1 MSKRSVIRVLLAVF
15 LTPFVL
21 WAGQPAVTLKA
32 QDGGQ
37 EFILCAPED
46 RIVAIMSRHGL
57 TMVRTV
63 DDHIRGV
70 ALVRGPVPQQQTNAI
85 QGDTLDGATTQLIQS
100 VRADP
105 DVEHFDVNGPAVVT
119 EIGASPQ
126 LNESIVQILDSLQ
139 HTTSTFFGNSV
150 WTAYVAQP
158 ALNVIKLGDAHPLA
172 NGSGITVAVIDTGV
186 DPHHPALQ
194 GVLVPGYDFT
204 RDLAGP
210 ASEWS
215 DLDESIVQ
223 ILDSATVSPV
233 DPNAPV
239 PVNPSTVAMVD
250 PATTAQVDVT
260 QLPHAFGHGT
270 MVAGLIHL
278 VAPTA
283 KIMPLKAFRA
293 DGSSNAFDIERAI
306 YYAVDHGAKIINM
319 SFSSVTTSA
328 ELTHA
333 IDYATMHG
341 VICLAS
347 AGNSGRRAVV
357 FPAGYRNVMAI
368 GSTTNTDVR
377 SAFSNHG
384 DHLVSLA
391 APGEALITL
400 YPGRRYAAVSG
411 TSFSTALV
419 AGGAGLLSQLVPTV
433 DFRQAGRWF
442 DSGALKL
449 PNGELGDGRLD
460 LFETLRPHAPVGP
473 PPDTTAPTVAL
484 TSPAASGTLNGVYPL
499 AVNASD
505 NVAVV
510 GVQFKVDGVSLG
522 EVTATPFSLNWDST
536 ATANGAHALVA
547 VARDAAG
554 NQAEASVTIT
564 VANDTT
570 APAVTLT
577 SPSAAATV
585 AGSISLAAT
594 ASDDI
599 GVVGV
604 RFTVD
609 GLNVGAEDTT
619 APYSLTWNS
628 ATVANGTHAISAVAR
643 DAAGNSQ
650 TAASVSI
657 TVANDLTPPTVSIAS
672 PADAAIVTGS
682 ISLSATA
689 SDNVGVAGV
698 QFTIDGVNAGVE
710 DTAPPYE
717 MSWNTTTVANGV
729 HVIAA
734 VARDAAGN
742 SQVAASVGVTVNNDT
757 AAPTVALT
765 SPAATTTVSG
775 SVVLDAAA
783 SDNVGVIGVQFTLD
797 GANIGAEDTAAPYA
811 LAWNTLAVANGA
823 HVIEAIARDAAGNTQ
838 VAASVSVTVNNDT
851 TAPAVSVTN
860 PIGGATVAG
869 SLALSATATD
879 NVGVVGVQ
887 FTLDGANIGAEDTAA
902 PYALTWNSGSVA
914 NGTHVI
920 GAIARDAAGNT
931 QTAASVTIN
940 VNNDTTAP
948 IVAIMSP
955 AEAAIVGGSVSVTA
969 SASDNVAV
977 AGVQFKL
984 DGVNLGAEIT
994 TGPYEH
1000 VWDSTT
1006 AVNGAHV
1013 LTAVARDAAGNERT
1027 ALTVAVVV
1035 TNLP

>member
-1 MSKRSVIRVLLAVF
+1 MSTARPVVDEETMSKRSVVRVLLAVF
-15 LTPFVL
+15 LMPFVL
-21 WAGQPAVTLKA
+21 WAGQPAVTLRA

-46 RIVAIMSRHGL
+46 RIVAVMSRHGL
-57 TMVRTV
+57 TMVRTI
-63 DDHIRGV
+63 DERIRGV

-85 QGDTLDGATTQLIQS
+85 QGDTLDSPTTQLIQA
-100 VRADP
+100 VRSDP

-126 LNESIVQILDSLQ
+126 LNESIIEILDSLQ
-139 HTTSTFFGNSV
+139 HTASSYFGNSV

-158 ALNVIKLGDAHPLA
+158 ALNVIKLAQAHPIA
-172 NGSGITVAVIDTGV
+172 DGNGVVVAVIDTGV

-194 GVLVPGYDFT
+194 GALVPGYDFT

-210 ASEWS
+210 ASEWA
-215 DLDESIVQ
+215 DLDESIIE
-223 ILDSATVSPV
+223 ILDSTSVSV
-233 DPNAPV
+233 LDPSAPV
-239 PVNPSTVAMVD
+239 AVNPSTVAMVD

-357 FPAGYRNVMAI
+357 FPGGYRNVMAV
-368 GSTTNTDVR
+368 GSTTNADAR
-377 SAFSNHG
+377 SVFSNHG

-419 AGGAGLLSQLVPTV
+419 AGGVGLLSQLVPTV

-442 DSGALKL
+442 DSGAVKL
-449 PNGELGDGRLD
+449 PNVELGDGRLD
-460 LFETLRPHAPVGP
+460 LYETLRTHAPVGP
-473 PPDTTAPTVAL
+473 PPDTTAPAVAL
-484 TSPAASGTLNGVYPL
+484 TSPAASGTVNGVYPL

-505 NVAVV
+505 NVSVV
-510 GVQFKVDGVSLG
+510 AVQFKLDGVSVG

-554 NQAEASVTIT
+554 NQAEASVSIT

-570 APAVTLT
+570 APAVTMT
-577 SPSAAATV
+577 
-585 AGSISLAAT
+585 
-594 ASDDI
+594 
-599 GVVGV
+599 
-604 RFTVD
+604 
-609 GLNVGAEDTT
+609 
-619 APYSLTWNS
+619 
-628 ATVANGTHAISAVAR
+628 
-643 DAAGNSQ
+643 
-650 TAASVSI
+650 
-657 TVANDLTPPTVSIAS
+657 S

-682 ISLSATA
+682 ISLNATA

-698 QFTIDGVNAGVE
+698 QFTVDGVNVGTERA
-710 DTAPPYE
+710 AAPYE
-717 MSWNTTTVANGV
+717 MSWNSTTVANGL

-742 SQVAASVGVTVNNDT
+742 SRIAASVGVTVNNDT
-757 AAPTVALT
+757 TAPAVAIT
-765 SPAATTTVSG
+765 SPAAS
-775 SVVLDAAA
+775 
-783 SDNVGVIGVQFTLD
+783 
-797 GANIGAEDTAAPYA
+797 
-811 LAWNTLAVANGA
+811 
-823 HVIEAIARDAAGNTQ
+823 
-838 VAASVSVTVNNDT
+838 
-851 TAPAVSVTN
+851 
-860 PIGGATVAG
+860 ATVAG
-869 SLALSATATD
+869 SIALDATATD

-887 FTLDGANIGAEDTAA
+887 FTLDGVNIGVEHTAP
-902 PYALTWNSGSVA
+902 PYALTWNSATVA

-931 QTAASVTIN
+931 QTAGSVTIT
-940 VNNDTTAP
+940 VGNDTTAP
-948 IVAIMSP
+948 TVAIMSP
-955 AEAAIVGGSVSVTA
+955 ADAAIVSGSVSVTA

-977 AGVQFKL
+977 VGVQFKL
-984 DGVNLGAEIT
+984 DGVNLGAEVT

-1006 AVNGAHV
+1006 VANGAHV
-1013 LTAVARDAAGNERT
+1013 LTAVARDAAGNQQT
-1027 ALTVAVVV
+1027 ALSVAVVV

>member
-1 MSKRSVIRVLLAVF
+1 MSTARPVVDEETMSKRSVGRVLLAVF
-15 LTPFVL
+15 LMPFVL
-21 WAGQPAVTLKA
+21 WAGQPAVTLRA

-46 RIVAIMSRHGL
+46 RIVAVMSRHGL
-57 TMVRTV
+57 TMVRTI
-63 DDHIRGV
+63 DERIRGV

-85 QGDTLDGATTQLIQS
+85 QGDTLDSTTTQLIQA
-100 VRADP
+100 VRSDP
-105 DVEHFDVNGPAVVT
+105 DVEHFEVNGPAVVT

-139 HTTSTFFGNSV
+139 RTTSTFFGNSV
-150 WTAYVAQP
+150 WTAYVAQS
-158 ALNVIKLGDAHPLA
+158 ALNVIKLGDAQQLA
-172 NGSGITVAVIDTGV
+172 SGNGIVVAVIDTGV

-194 GVLVPGYDFT
+194 GALVPGYDFT

-210 ASEWS
+210 GSEWA
-215 DLDESIVQ
+215 DLNESIVQ
-223 ILDSATVSPV
+223 ILDSASGSVL
-233 DPNAPV
+233 DPSAPV

-250 PATTAQVDVT
+250 PATAAQVDVT

-270 MVAGLIHL
+270 MVAGLVHL
-278 VAPTA
+278 VAPAA

-357 FPAGYRNVMAI
+357 FPGGYRNVMAV
-368 GSTTNTDVR
+368 GSTTNADAR
-377 SAFSNHG
+377 SVFSNHG

-419 AGGAGLLSQLVPTV
+419 AGGVGLLAQLVPTV

-442 DSGALKL
+442 DSGAVKL
-449 PNGELGDGRLD
+449 PNVELGDGRLD
-460 LFETLRPHAPVGP
+460 LYETLRTHAPVGP

-484 TSPAASGTLNGVYPL
+484 TSPAASGTVNGVYPL

-505 NVAVV
+505 NVSVV
-510 GVQFKVDGVSLG
+510 AVQFKLDGVSVG

-554 NQAEASVTIT
+554 NQAEASVSIT

-570 APAVTLT
+570 APAVTMT
-577 SPSAAATV
+577 SPAAAATV
-585 AGSISLAAT
+585 AGSISLAVT

-599 GVVGV
+599 GVAGV

-609 GLNVGAEDTT
+609 GVNVGVEDTT

-628 ATVANGTHAISAVAR
+628 AT
-643 DAAGNSQ
+643 
-650 TAASVSI
+650 
-657 TVANDLTPPTVSIAS
+657 
-672 PADAAIVTGS
+672 
-682 ISLSATA
+682 
-689 SDNVGVAGV
+689 
-698 QFTIDGVNAGVE
+698 
-710 DTAPPYE
+710 
-717 MSWNTTTVANGV
+717 
-729 HVIAA
+729 
-734 VARDAAGN
+734 
-742 SQVAASVGVTVNNDT
+742 
-757 AAPTVALT
+757 
-765 SPAATTTVSG
+765 
-775 SVVLDAAA
+775 
-783 SDNVGVIGVQFTLD
+783 
-797 GANIGAEDTAAPYA
+797 
-811 LAWNTLAVANGA
+811 
-823 HVIEAIARDAAGNTQ
+823 
-838 VAASVSVTVNNDT
+838 
-851 TAPAVSVTN
+851 
-860 PIGGATVAG
+860 
-869 SLALSATATD
+869 
-879 NVGVVGVQ
+879 
-887 FTLDGANIGAEDTAA
+887 
-902 PYALTWNSGSVA
+902 VA

-931 QTAASVTIN
+931 QTAGSVTIT
-940 VNNDTTAP
+940 VGNDTTAP
-948 IVAIMSP
+948 TVAIMSP
-955 AEAAIVGGSVSVTA
+955 ADAAIVSGSVSVTA

-977 AGVQFKL
+977 VGVQFKL
-984 DGVNLGAEIT
+984 DGVNLGAEVT

-1006 AVNGAHV
+1006 VANGAHV
-1013 LTAVARDAAGNERT
+1013 LTAVARDAAGNQQT
-1027 ALTVAVVV
+1027 ALSAAVVV

>member
-1 MSKRSVIRVLLAVF
+1 MNKRSVVRVLLAIV
-15 LTPFVL
+15 LMTFVL
-21 WAGQPAVTLKA
+21 WGGQPAVTLKA

-46 RIVAIMSRHGL
+46 RIVAVMSRHGL
-57 TMVRTV
+57 TMVRTI
-63 DDHIRGV
+63 DDRIRGV

-85 QGDTLDGATTQLIQS
+85 VGDTLDTATTALIQA
-100 VRADP
+100 VRSDP

-126 LNESIVQILDSLQ
+126 LNESIVLILDSLQ
-139 HTTSTFFGNSV
+139 RTASTFFGNTV
-150 WTAYVAQP
+150 WSAYVTQP
-158 ALNVIKLGDAHPLA
+158 ALNVIKLADAQPLA
-172 NGSGITVAVIDTGV
+172 NGNGITVAVIDTGV
-186 DPHHPALQ
+186 DPSHPALE
-194 GVLVPGYDFT
+194 GALVPGYDFT

-215 DLDESIVQ
+215 DLDESIVT

-233 DPNAPV
+233 DPSTPV
-239 PVNPSTVAMVD
+239 PVNSSTVAMVD
-250 PATTAQVDVT
+250 PATAAQVDVT

-357 FPAGYRNVMAI
+357 FPAGYRNVMGV
-368 GSTTNTDVR
+368 GSTSNADVR

-384 DHLVSLA
+384 DHLVSVA

-419 AGGAGLLSQLVPTV
+419 SGGVGLLAQLVPTV
-433 DFRQAGRWF
+433 DYRQAGRWF
-442 DSGALKL
+442 DMGAVKL
-449 PNGELGDGRLD
+449 LNMELGDGRVD
-460 LFETLRPHAPVGP
+460 LYETLRTHAPVGP

-484 TSPAASGTLNGVYPL
+484 TSPAASGTVNGVYPL

-505 NVAVV
+505 NVGVV
-510 GVQFKVDGVSLG
+510 GVQFKLDGVSLG

-536 ATANGAHALVA
+536 TTANGAHAIVA

-554 NQAEASVTIT
+554 NQAEASV
-564 VANDTT
+564 N
-570 APAVTLT
+570 
-577 SPSAAATV
+577 
-585 AGSISLAAT
+585 IS
-594 ASDDI
+594 
-599 GVVGV
+599 
-604 RFTVD
+604 VD
-609 GLNVGAEDTT
+609 
-619 APYSLTWNS
+619 
-628 ATVANGTHAISAVAR
+628 
-643 DAAGNSQ
+643 
-650 TAASVSI
+650 
-657 TVANDLTPPTVSIAS
+657 NDLTPPTVSIAS
-672 PADAAIVTGS
+672 PADAAVVTGS
-682 ISLSATA
+682 ITLSATA
-689 SDNVGVAGV
+689 TDNVGVAGV
-698 QFTIDGVNAGVE
+698 RFTIDGVNVGVE
-710 DTAPPYE
+710 YAVPPYQ

-742 SQVAASVGVTVNNDT
+742 SRISASVGVTVNNDT

-765 SPAATTTVSG
+765 SPAASATVTG
-775 SVVLDAAA
+775 SIAIDAAA
-783 SDNVGVIGVQFTLD
+783 S
-797 GANIGAEDTAAPYA
+797 
-811 LAWNTLAVANGA
+811 
-823 HVIEAIARDAAGNTQ
+823 
-838 VAASVSVTVNNDT
+838 
-851 TAPAVSVTN
+851 
-860 PIGGATVAG
+860 
-869 SLALSATATD
+869 D

-887 FTLDGANIGAEDTAA
+887 FTLDGANLGGERTAP
-902 PYALTWNSGSVA
+902 PYALTWNSAAVA

-931 QTAASVTIN
+931 QTASSVTIT
-940 VNNDTTAP
+940 VGNDTTAP
-948 IVAIMSP
+948 TVAIASP
-955 AEAAIVGGSVSVTA
+955 AEAAVVSGSVSVTA
-969 SASDNVAV
+969 TAADNVAV
-977 AGVQFKL
+977 VGVQFKL
-984 DGVNLGAEIT
+984 DGVNLGAEVT
-994 TGPYEH
+994 AGPYEH
-1000 VWDSTT
+1000 VWDSAA

-1013 LTAVARDAAGNERT
+1013 LTAVARDAAGNQTT
-1027 ALTVAVVV
+1027 ALSVAIVV

>member
-1 MSKRSVIRVLLAVF
+1 MSTARPDVDEETMSKRSVVRVLLAIF
-15 LTPFVL
+15 LMPFVL
-21 WAGQPAVTLKA
+21 WAGQPAVTLRA

-46 RIVAIMSRHGL
+46 RIVAVMSRHGL
-57 TMVRTV
+57 TMVRTI
-63 DDHIRGV
+63 DDRIRGV
-70 ALVRGPVPQQQTNAI
+70 ALVHGPVPQQQTNAI
-85 QGDTLDGATTQLIQS
+85 QGDTLDSATTQLIQA
-100 VRADP
+100 VRSDP

-126 LNESIVQILDSLQ
+126 LNESIVLILDSLQ
-139 HTTSTFFGNSV
+139 RTTSTFFGSTV
-150 WTAYVAQP
+150 WSAYVTQP
-158 ALNVIKLGDAHPLA
+158 ALNVIKLAEAHPLA
-172 NGSGITVAVIDTGV
+172 NGNGITVAVIDTGV

-194 GVLVPGYDFT
+194 GALVPGYDFT

-215 DLDESIVQ
+215 DLDESIVT
-223 ILDSATVSPV
+223 ILDSATVSPA
-233 DPNAPV
+233 DPSAPV

-250 PATTAQVDVT
+250 PATAAQVDVT

-293 DGSSNAFDIERAI
+293 DGSSNTFDIERAI

-333 IDYATMHG
+333 INYATMHG
-341 VICLAS
+341 VICLGS

-357 FPAGYRNVMAI
+357 FPAGYRNVMAV
-368 GSTTNTDVR
+368 GSTTNADAR
-377 SAFSNHG
+377 SVFSNHG

-400 YPGRRYAAVSG
+400 YPGARYAAVSG

-419 AGGAGLLSQLVPTV
+419 AGGVGLLAQLVPTV

-442 DSGALKL
+442 DSGAVKL
-449 PNGELGDGRLD
+449 PNVELGDGRLD
-460 LFETLRPHAPVGP
+460 LYETLRTHAPVGP

-484 TSPAASGTLNGVYPL
+484 TSPAASGTVNGVYPL

-505 NVAVV
+505 NVAVAA
-510 GVQFKVDGVSLG
+510 VQFKLDGVSLG
-522 EVTATPFSLNWDST
+522 EVTTTPFSLNWDST

-554 NQAEASVTIT
+554 NQAEASLSIT
-564 VANDTT
+564 VLNDTI
-570 APAVTLT
+570 APAVTVT
-577 SPSAAATV
+577 SPADAAIVT
-585 AGSISLAAT
+585 GSISLTAT
-594 ASDDI
+594 ASDDV
-599 GVVGV
+599 GVAGV

-609 GLNVGAEDTT
+609 GINVGAEMTT

-628 ATVANGTHAISAVAR
+628 ATVANGTH
-643 DAAGNSQ
+643 
-650 TAASVSI
+650 
-657 TVANDLTPPTVSIAS
+657 
-672 PADAAIVTGS
+672 
-682 ISLSATA
+682 
-689 SDNVGVAGV
+689 
-698 QFTIDGVNAGVE
+698 
-710 DTAPPYE
+710 
-717 MSWNTTTVANGV
+717 
-729 HVIAA
+729 VIAA

-742 SQVAASVGVTVNNDT
+742 SRIAASVGVTVNNDT
-757 AAPTVALT
+757 AAPSVALT
-765 SPAATTTVSG
+765 SPAVSTTVSG
-775 SVVLDAAA
+775 SVVLDATA

-797 GANIGAEDTAAPYA
+797 GANLGVEHTAAPYTA
-811 LAWNTLAVANGA
+811 AWNTTTVPNGT
-823 HVIEAIARDAAGNTQ
+823 HVIAAVARDAAGNSQIAT
-838 VAASVSVTVNNDT
+838 SISVTVDNDT
-851 TAPAVSVTN
+851 TAPAVAITS
-860 PIGGATVAG
+860 PAASATVAG
-869 SLALSATATD
+869 SIALGATASD
-879 NVGVVGVQ
+879 NVGVAGVQ
-887 FTLDGANIGAEDTAA
+887 FTLDGVNIGGEHATP
-902 PYALTWNSGSVA
+902 PYALTWNSTTVA

-931 QTAASVTIN
+931 QTAGSVTIT
-940 VNNDTTAP
+940 VDNDTTAP
-948 IVAIMSP
+948 TVAIMSP
-955 AEAAIVGGSVSVTA
+955 AEAAIVSGSVSVTA

-984 DGVNLGAEIT
+984 DGVNLGAEVT
-994 TGPYEH
+994 AGPYEH

-1013 LTAVARDAAGNERT
+1013 LTAVARDTAGNQRT
-1027 ALTVAVVV
+1027 ALTVAIVV